1 MCKKTKVYIYISIY
15 IYISLYEN
23 LFENGYIYIIQCGVQ
38 IKLLLLLIIARLFRY
53 SDRERVFK
61 CGRKLKT
68 QTSRCLKIFQRSYTN
83 WGKCKWTNGKKRGKT
98 LLPVKKYWCWN
109 SSQSFHVK
117 WSLLCRFFA
126 VKRACWLPF
135 LLILFTRSKG
145 LLKTRDRRSKF
156 VFFIYI
162 LLYVY

>member
-1 MCKKTKVYIYISIY
+1 M
-15 IYISLYEN
+15 
-23 LFENGYIYIIQCGVQ
+23 
-38 IKLLLLLIIARLFRY
+38 
-53 SDRERVFK
+53 
-61 CGRKLKT
+61 
-68 QTSRCLKIFQRSYTN
+68 
-83 WGKCKWTNGKKRGKT
+83 

-156 VFFIYI
+156 VFYIYI
-162 LLYVY
+162 YIYYYTYGWRKKTSNYISIPTSLFRGCPLIRGYYYMYIRWLKTLRLEPYYLIFDIWFSDIFFLIRHVLVKIRRSKCWILESIPWNPVELVFGSKNHWSAG